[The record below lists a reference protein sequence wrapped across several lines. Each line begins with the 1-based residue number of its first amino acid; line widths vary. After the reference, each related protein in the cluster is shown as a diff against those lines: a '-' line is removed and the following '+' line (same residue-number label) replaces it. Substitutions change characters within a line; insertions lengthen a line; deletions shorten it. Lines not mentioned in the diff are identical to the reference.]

1 MLTGS
6 FAGARY
12 GASRAT
18 QDIDIVIEATPLQ
31 LKAFIESLPP
41 AEYYVDLNAA
51 LEAQRRESLFNVID
65 LTSGW
70 KIDFIFRKSRAFSR
84 EEFKR
89 RQQVTV
95 QELPMFVTTAE
106 DVVIAKLEWAK
117 LGGSLRQIED
127 VVAILGAQG
136 EALDKS
142 YVEKWIMELGLIEQ
156 WTRAKRLAG
165 LPS

>member
-1 MLTGS
+1 
-6 FAGARY
+6 
-12 GASRAT
+12 
-18 QDIDIVIEATPLQ
+18 
-31 LKAFIESLPP
+31 
-41 AEYYVDLNAA
+41 
-51 LEAQRRESLFNVID
+51 VID

-142 YVEKWIMELGLIEQ
+142 YVEKWIRELGLIEQ
-156 WTRAKRLAG
+156 WTRAKRLGG